1 MKREMEKLDVPP
13 VGEFLEMM
21 SDAGVEL
28 YACKMTVDM
37 YGLTIDD
44 FVPQVNGIMT
54 VGEFYEK
61 SAGAQIIFT

>member
-1 MKREMEKLDVPP
+1 
-13 VGEFLEMM
+13 
-21 SDAGVEL
+21 
-28 YACKMTVDM
+28 MTVDM